1 MLPKVIA
8 DLTVVE
14 EKYRALYTKQEDGT
28 YKLDENVTEDVSGL
42 KNTNVALKQEKLEL
56 KQKLEELERFKREK
70 EEAELLNQKK
80 YEELL
85 KSKEETFKTELEQAR
100 AQIQKL
106 QDSIRQT
113 KKAEIVSRLARE
125 LAGERA
131 PILEPHIQNMVEV
144 GLNEE
149 GVPEVKFMNH
159 SGEMINEDAVLA
171 EFRGNKLFQAV
182 IKGRNSTGGGAAGGA
197 DTGGA
202 DDGSY
207 DKYFDE
213 NSPQYSPSKQYE
225 LQQSNPALHDALFAK
240 YLAGKY

>member
-1 MLPKVIA
+1 MLPKIIA
-8 DLTVVE
+8 DLSVVE
-14 EKYRALYTKQEDGT
+14 EKYRALYTKQDDGT
-28 YKLDENVTEDVSGL
+28 YKLDDNVTEDVSGL

-85 KSKEETFKTELEQAR
+85 KSKEETFKTELEHAK

-113 KKAEIVSRLARE
+113 KKAEIVNRIARE

-131 PILEPHIQNMVEV
+131 PILEPHIQSMVEV
-144 GLNEE
+144 DLNEE
-149 GVPEVKFMNH
+149 GIPEVKFMNH

-213 NSPQYSPSKQYE
+213 NSPHYSPSKQYE
-225 LQQSNPALHDALFAK
+225 LQQSNPTLHDALFAK
-240 YLAGKY
+240 YLADKY